1 VTELEALLLERLE
14 SSGPVT
20 FAAFQETALYHPE
33 LGYYSQDAERSGWGG
48 HFLTSAELDPAFG
61 ALWAVAFRRTWES
74 LGNPAEFEIV
84 EIGPG
89 EGGFARAV
97 LDAVSGDFADALS
110 YRLVERLPK
119 LVERQMARLS
129 AFDNVVWSSSIEEVV
144 GVEAGCIFANEVLDN
159 LPVHLM
165 EQRGGALVEL
175 FVAAESRELVLRP
188 GPVSD
193 PTLLDLVT
201 GAELRLEDGHHIE
214 VGLAAVDFTRAA
226 ARAVRRGTVVLVD
239 YGLTWAELQWRP
251 SGTLLSYSSSDTDED
266 FLDRPGEKD
275 ITSHANWDLVRSALE
290 AADCHVTGPTPQ
302 SEVLRE
308 LGLGQL
314 EESFAASHRD
324 LAAAGRGA
332 EAVRALSRHQA
343 LAALADPHGLGGL
356 QVLRGSR
363 GERELEVQETS

>member
-1 VTELEALLLERLE
+1 MTELEALLLERLE

-61 ALWAVAFRRTWES
+61 ALWAAAFRRTWES
-74 LGNPAEFEIV
+74 LGNTAEFEIV

-129 AFDNVVWSSSIEEVV
+129 AFDNVVWSSSIEEVA
-144 GVEAGCIFANEVLDN
+144 GIEAGCIFANEVLDN
-159 LPVHLM
+159 LPVHLV
-165 EQRGGALVEL
+165 EQRDGALVEL

-193 PTLLDLVT
+193 PALLDLVT
-201 GAELRLEDGHHIE
+201 GATLHLEDGHHVE
-214 VGLAAVDFTRAA
+214 VGPAAVDFTRAA
-226 ARAVRRGTVVLVD
+226 ARAIRRGTVVLVD
-239 YGLTWAELQWRP
+239 YGVTWAELGRRP
-251 SGTLLSYSSSDTDED
+251 PGGTLLSYSSAGTDED
-266 FLDRPGEKD
+266 LLDRPGEKD
-275 ITSHANWDLVRSALE
+275 ITSHANWDLVRGALE
-290 AADCHVTGPTPQ
+290 AEGCSLAGPTPQ
-302 SEVLRE
+302 ARVLRE
-308 LGLGQL
+308 LGLGEL
-314 EESFAASHRD
+314 EDSYAASHRE

-332 EAVRALSRHQA
+332 EAIRALSRHQA
-343 LAALADPHGLGGL
+343 LGALADPHGLGGL
-356 QVLRGSR
+356 QVLRGSK
-363 GERELEVQETS
+363 GI